1 MVQVL
6 EKPQEIIVIK
16 EIPEVKKEI
25 KASRIEEIK
34 AKLSRV
40 KDYAQKHEY
49 YINIKDV
56 KTKMAINSYGMRLFR
71 NY

>member
-6 EKPQEIIVIK
+6 EKPQEIVLV
-16 EIPEVKKEI
+16 EVPEVEKEV
-25 KASRIEEIK
+25 KASKIQEIK

-40 KDYAQKHEY
+40 KDYAKKHEY
-49 YINIKDV
+49 YLNIKDV
-56 KTKMAINSYGMRLFR
+56 KTEMATNSYGMRLFR

>member
-6 EKPQEIIVIK
+6 EKPK
-16 EIPEVKKEI
+16 EIVLFEVPEVKKVV
-25 KASRIEEIK
+25 KTSRIQEIK

-40 KDYAQKHEY
+40 KDYANKHEY
-49 YINIKDV
+49 YLNIKDV
-56 KTKMAINSYGMRLFR
+56 KTKMATNSYGMRLFR